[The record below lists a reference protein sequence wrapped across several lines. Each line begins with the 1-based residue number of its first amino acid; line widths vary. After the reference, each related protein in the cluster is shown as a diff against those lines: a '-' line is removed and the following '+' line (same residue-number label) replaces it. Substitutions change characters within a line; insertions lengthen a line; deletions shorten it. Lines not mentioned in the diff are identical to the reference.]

1 MRGGKKYGE
10 GAFGV
15 TFDACHTE
23 ATIDTDTFCKLPAL
37 QKTTGI
43 TLYGGFTKKE
53 KVLQTKT
60 ELQDFRAHLAGL
72 DDYVVKVFKSRG
84 NTEQSFREEL
94 ASIRQVCQ
102 VFTKD
107 QLKKYTT
114 LASNELIFQR
124 MAYIGISTDNGIFA
138 TFARRCQGDLMSN
151 AMGAVTDAMAQ
162 KLVDDI
168 KPALD
173 VMAEKKFA
181 HSDLK
186 PENII
191 YCATSKRFKL
201 IDWGLARPLTTP
213 ANLYTP
219 SEFCC
224 PLGHYVSGTPWML
237 SMGRFYI
244 ANFITFNAW
253 CMSSIFMEAF
263 LYASKHLSTIVEGTP
278 STEDLFRKYAPRFDM
293 FTLGLV
299 VAHFVWRHNLDWGRY
314 RDICFNL
321 LTI

>member
-10 GAFGV
+10 GVFGM
-15 TFDACHTE
+15 TFDACQS
-23 ATIDTDTFCKLPAL
+23 IDTDTFCKLPELRKA
-37 QKTTGI
+37 TRI
-43 TLYGGFTKKE
+43 TLYGGITKKE
-53 KVLQTKT
+53 KVLERKIDV
-60 ELQDFRAHLAGL
+60 ENFRTHLAGL
-72 DDYVVKVFKSRG
+72 DEYVVKVFKAQSDI
-84 NTEQSFREEL
+84 EKSFREEL

-114 LASNELIFQR
+114 LASDALTFQR

-151 AMGAVTDAMAQ
+151 AMGEVTDATAK

-168 KPALD
+168 KPALE
-173 VMAEKKFA
+173 VMARHRFA

-186 PENII
+186 PDNII

-219 SEFCC
+219 NEFCC
-224 PLGHYVSGTPWML
+224 PLGHYISGTPWML
-237 SMGRFYI
+237 AMGQFYM
-244 ANFITFNAW
+244 ANFKTFNTW
-253 CMSSIFMEAF
+253 CMSPIFMEVF
-263 LYASKHLSTIVEGTP
+263 LYASEHLSTIVASTP
-278 STEDLFRKYAPRFDM
+278 STEDLFRKYAHRFDM
-293 FTLGLV
+293 FNLGLV
-299 VAHFVWRHNLDWGRY
+299 VAYFVWRHNLDWRRY
-314 RDICFNL
+314 RNVCFNL

>member
-10 GAFGV
+10 GGFGV
-15 TFDACHTE
+15 TFDACQTKD
-23 ATIDTDTFCKLPAL
+23 TIDTDTFCKLPAL
-37 QKTTGI
+37 RKATRI
-43 TLYGGFTKKE
+43 TLYGGVTKNE
-53 KVLQTKT
+53 KVLEKKVDL
-60 ELQDFRAHLAGL
+60 ENFRTHVAGL
-72 DDYVVKVFKSRG
+72 DEYVVKIFKPQG
-84 NTEQSFREEL
+84 NIEKSFREEL

-114 LASNELIFQR
+114 LASNALTFTR

-151 AMGAVTDAMAQ
+151 AMGKVTDVTAK

-168 KPALD
+168 KPALE
-173 VMAEKKFA
+173 VMARQRFS

-186 PENII
+186 PDNII

-219 SEFCC
+219 NEFCC
-224 PLGHYVSGTPWML
+224 PLGHYISGTPWML
-237 SMGRFYI
+237 AMGRFYI
-244 ANFITFNAW
+244 ANFMTLNAW
-253 CMSSIFMEAF
+253 CMSAIFMEVF
-263 LYASKHLSTIVEGTP
+263 LYASKHLSTIVEATP
-278 STEDLFRKYAPRFDM
+278 SANDLFRKYAHRFDM
-293 FTLGLV
+293 FTLGLI

-314 RDICFNL
+314 RDVCFNL